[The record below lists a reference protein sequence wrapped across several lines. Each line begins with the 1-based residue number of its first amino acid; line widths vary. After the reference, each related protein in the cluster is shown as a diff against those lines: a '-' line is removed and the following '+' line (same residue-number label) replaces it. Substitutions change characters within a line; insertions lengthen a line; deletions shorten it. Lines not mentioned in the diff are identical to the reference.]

1 MISLVFLLNDRF
13 MPVVK
18 WIHRAVADLPLLGAV
33 VHDQIIEIL
42 TVAEPRQQVHVMST
56 LVNQAIQALRDQ
68 GLSDSPINFLLD
80 HAPVVHGKIKDAR
93 LKKRLNVVQQ
103 AIWKQGRKK
112 RTGVKLETYCKI

>member
-18 WIHRAVADLPLLGAV
+18 WLHRAVAHLPLLRAV
-33 VHDQIIEIL
+33 MHDQVIEIL
-42 TVAEPRQQVHVMST
+42 TVDGPRQQVHVTST
-56 LVNQAIQALRDQ
+56 LVNQAIQALP
-68 GLSDSPINFLLD
+68 DSPSNFLLD

-103 AIWKQGRKK
+103 SIWKQGRKK
-112 RTGVKLETYCKI
+112 EQE